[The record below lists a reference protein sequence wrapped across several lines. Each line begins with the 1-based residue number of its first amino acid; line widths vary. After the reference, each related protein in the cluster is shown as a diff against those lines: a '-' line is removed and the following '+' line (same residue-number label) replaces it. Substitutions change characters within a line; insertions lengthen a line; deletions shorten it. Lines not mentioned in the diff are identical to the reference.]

1 MNLDKMKDGDIYF
14 WKFKHSH
21 INKLGDYPYWCKAQK
36 AIFSDGRLID
46 TYSSSTMSYIVK
58 LEDCILEYKGNT
70 HALESISINEAK
82 YYKNSDIIDMRHS
95 NNSINEVFIQAGA
108 KRDKETVLSKLR
120 KSLDESHHVIKYEE
134 RQIIELNKSLL
145 LALKGRLY
153 DI

>member
-1 MNLDKMKDGDIYF
+1 MNSDKMKDGDIYF
-14 WKFKHSH
+14 WKFKYPH

-46 TYSSSTMSYIVK
+46 TYSPSTMSYIVN
-58 LEDCILEYKGNT
+58 LENCLLEYKGNT
-70 HALESISINEAK
+70 HELKSISINEAK
-82 YYKNSDIIDMRHS
+82 YYKDSDIIDMGHS
-95 NNSINEVFIQAGA
+95 NNSRKEVFIQAGA

-120 KSLDESHHVIKYEE
+120 KSLEESLRVIKYEE